1 MRSFPT
7 TTTAATAASSEGDVV
22 AMEATAKLL
31 CNQIQRGIEVEE
43 ACENCDRS
51 SELAKQCREAQEA
64 DRDIL
69 KIEMK
74 ALYEVKTCYS

>member
-7 TTTAATAASSEGDVV
+7 TTTVPEEGDVV

-43 ACENCDRS
+43 ACVNCDRS
-51 SELAKQCREAQEA
+51 SELAKQCGEAQEA

-69 KIEMK
+69 KIELK
-74 ALYEVKTCYS
+74 ALYEVIETPPIIV